1 MYTQLALFN
10 SIVDWEDQV
19 IVNEKYSII
28 KVLDPDELNI
38 KPLSI
43 KIIDGFQ
50 ISGFIFVMDEFP
62 NIYKKLAMIVPNES
76 IDFSDFGRETAIA
89 CETIC
94 AAICHQI
101 NWDYLRSAVFRKTA
115 KQSEWVEPSY
125 LKTISTEE
133 IEELFVD
140 YNKSEKI
147 RAEERTNLLRSLGSS
162 ITNNGN
168 DYKSIFLN
176 ENMTLNDINYITN
189 ILLSCSA
196 FSNDPEE
203 KKLQLLFQKL
213 SSYQGFEGF
222 GDICKPTI
230 DYHVI
235 RCFLRRGL
243 VHPVTKYAK
252 EYIFNVSA
260 ERKENTIGALRS
272 LCSEVI
278 LNLCWL
284 TKLSVGTIN
293 RIEWWL
299 GRSVCIED
307 NPDCLLQRGDT
318 AWLREHFDKCPF
330 YKYCYA
336 VNDNNSYLSLNE
348 PTYKGTSF

>member
-1 MYTQLALFN
+1 MNTQLDLFDSIANCDNSVINEESSILNALDSEEF
-10 SIVDWEDQV
+10 
-19 IVNEKYSII
+19 
-28 KVLDPDELNI
+28 NI
-38 KPLSI
+38 KPLSTR
-43 KIIDGFQ
+43 IIDGFQ
-50 ISGFIFVMDEFP
+50 ISGFIFVMDDYP
-62 NIYKKLAMIVPNES
+62 QIYKKLAMIVPDEN
-76 IDFSDFGRETAIA
+76 INFSNFGRETAIA

-94 AAICHQI
+94 AAICHQM
-101 NWDYLRSAVFRKTA
+101 NWDYLRSAVFKKTA
-115 KQSEWVEPSY
+115 MQSQWVEPLY
-125 LKTISTEE
+125 LKTISTRE
-133 IEELFVD
+133 IQELFVD

-147 RAEERTNLLRSLGSS
+147 RAEERTKLLRSLGSC

-168 DYKSIFLN
+168 NFKGIFLN
-176 ENMTLNDINYITN
+176 EHMTLNDANYIIN

-213 SSYQGFEGF
+213 SNYQGFESLGN
-222 GDICKPTI
+222 ICKPTI

-278 LNLCWL
+278 LNLSWL
-284 TKLSVGTIN
+284 TTLNVNIIN

-307 NPDCLLQRGDT
+307 DPDCLLNHNDA
-318 AWLREHFDKCPF
+318 AWLKEHFDKCPF
-330 YKYCYA
+330 YRYCYA
-336 VNDNNSYLSLNE
+336 INDDKSYLALNE